1 MNLYLEFK
9 KNEIKKKALQRI
21 NTTED
26 VQKRESSHN
35 LCGNVTGE
43 ATIAN
48 SMQFPWTLNI
58 QVSHDATIPLLG
70 LDLEKF
76 IIEIHSAKWHVH
88 PCFQASTIYNTKDVE
103 STKMSTDRK
112 MKTTWSIY
120 TLEYYSAIKENEIRH
135 WQLHGRT
142 EKFSSQVKQ
151 AKEKKTNILRYHTQV
166 ESINSSQWTNVQNK
180 NGLTD
185 WENQILIIKR

>member
-1 MNLYLEFK
+1 M
-9 KNEIKKKALQRI
+9 KKKALQRI

-43 ATIAN
+43 ATIGN

-76 IIEIHSAKWHVH
+76 ITDIHSAKWHVH
-88 PCFQASTIYNTKDVE
+88 PCFQASTIYYTKDVE

-112 MKTTWSIY
+112 MKTMWYIY

-135 WQLHGRT
+135 WQLM
-142 EKFSSQVKQ
+142 
-151 AKEKKTNILRYHTQV
+151 
-166 ESINSSQWTNVQNK
+166 
-180 NGLTD
+180 D
-185 WENQILIIKR
+185 WEIFIPSEASQREKDKYPKISHTGGIYKFIPMN